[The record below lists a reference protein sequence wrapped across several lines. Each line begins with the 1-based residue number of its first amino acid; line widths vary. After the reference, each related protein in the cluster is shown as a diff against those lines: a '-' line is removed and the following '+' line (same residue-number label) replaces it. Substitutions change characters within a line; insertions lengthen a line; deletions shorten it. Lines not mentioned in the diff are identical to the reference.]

1 MPENRA
7 NAVCKDSE
15 IFDKLSRK
23 CDKKDIIQKK
33 SGVYFVIGKRIST
46 FASHY
51 KYHATNVRYKP
62 IIIKTKK

>member
-23 CDKKDIIQKK
+23 CDKKDIIQKNQAFTLLLAK
-33 SGVYFVIGKRIST
+33 ELVHLKAI
-46 FASHY
+46 
-51 KYHATNVRYKP
+51 TNVTLP
-62 IIIKTKK
+62 T

>member
-33 SGVYFVIGKRIST
+33 LGVYFAIRNRIST

-51 KYHATNVRYKP
+51 KYHATNVKYKP